1 MATGAIILERA
12 FAKATSTSSEEREN
26 SVESY
31 IIFNP
36 SQVCDFWLTSF
47 PTQCLFSDFTRKSR
61 CVEVDEGRL
70 SVFSLS
76 RNGRNTFRET
86 SQLGTKDIF
95 SKTCAKT
102 NNKADK
108 GDEEDKKGED
118 LNKNDK
124 SCFQGNSV

>member
-1 MATGAIILERA
+1 MPSYWKGPLRKQLALQVKKGKHSL
-12 FAKATSTSSEEREN
+12 
-26 SVESY
+26 ESY

-36 SQVCDFWLTSF
+36 SQICDFWLTSF
-47 PTQCLFSDFTRKSR
+47 PTQNLFSDFTRKSR
-61 CVEVDEGRL
+61 CVEVNERRL

-76 RNGRNTFRET
+76 RNGRNTYREM

-124 SCFQGNSV
+124 SCFHENNV